1 MNERLFNEIA
11 LEDFRKVNELYLKG
25 YCETTDFNEAV
36 LSLIN
41 SLSAYHQ
48 ESSNESNTKGERLQE
63 TELAKGA

>member
-1 MNERLFNEIA
+1 MNEHLFNEIA
-11 LEDFRKVNELYLKG
+11 LADLRKVNELYLKG

-48 ESSNESNTKGERLQE
+48 ESSNESRTQGERLQE

>member
-1 MNERLFNEIA
+1 MNELLFNQIA
-11 LEDFRKVNELYLKG
+11 LADFQKVNELYLKG

-48 ESSNESNTKGERLQE
+48 ESSNESRTQGEHLQE

>member
-1 MNERLFNEIA
+1 MNEQLFIDIA
-11 LEDFRKVNELYLKG
+11 LADFRRVRDLYSKG

-48 ESSNESNTKGERLQE
+48 ESTNESRTQGERLQE

>member
-1 MNERLFNEIA
+1 MNEHLFNEIV
-11 LEDFRKVNELYLKG
+11 LEDFSKVRELYSKG
-25 YCETTDFNEAV
+25 YCETTDFNDAV

-48 ESSNESNTKGERLQE
+48 ESLNESRTQGERLQE